1 MADSNK
7 INYKDLFDEDNI
19 LNGLKSLIN
28 KMISEIKVQAGTSGA
43 SLSGNKG
50 TSATDLKKQAKD
62 IEDIEKAEK
71 SLIQAEKELA
81 KIEKEKLAL
90 QKSLD

>member
-7 INYKDLFDEDNI
+7 ISYKDLIDEDGI
-19 LNGLKSLIN
+19 LSGLKSLVT
-28 KMISEIKVQAGTSGA
+28 KMIAEIKVQAGTSGA
-43 SLSGNKG
+43 SLSANKG
-50 TSATDLKKQAKD
+50 TTANDLKKQAKD

-71 SLIQAEKELA
+71 SLVQAEKELA

-90 QKSLD
+90 